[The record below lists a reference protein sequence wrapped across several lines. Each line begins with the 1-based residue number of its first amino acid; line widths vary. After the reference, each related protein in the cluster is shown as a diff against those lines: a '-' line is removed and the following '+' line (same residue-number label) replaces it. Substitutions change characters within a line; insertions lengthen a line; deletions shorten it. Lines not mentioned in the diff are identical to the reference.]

1 MYLQVGA
8 WTVWLVALLVEHKAD
23 LQKKAF
29 VRQCAKDKVGV
40 GIIYEDRVDTWQLAG
55 NEIKI

>member
-1 MYLQVGA
+1 MYLQVIA

-40 GIIYEDRVDTWQLAG
+40 GVI
-55 NEIKI
+55 

>member
-1 MYLQVGA
+1 MEQPSPQVGA
-8 WTVWLVALLVEHKAD
+8 WIVWVVALVVEHKAD

-40 GIIYEDRVDTWQLAG
+40 QLFFRFT
-55 NEIKI
+55 